1 MCLNDT
7 CVFLPEHNLTFSDK
21 AAMAAG
27 IETRPPM
34 TDHRVVEFMFTLP
47 PSYRVR
53 RTTQKYLLKKVSERY
68 LPHSVIYRPKAPF
81 ASPLRSW
88 IRGPLAPMVHDL
100 LSEQSL
106 KQRGLYNAAYVA
118 DLIRKND
125 AGLEDNAY
133 ILWTLLT
140 NEIWFRTFF
149 STSASQV
156 AFA

>member
-1 MCLNDT
+1 
-7 CVFLPEHNLTFSDK
+7 
-21 AAMAAG
+21 
-27 IETRPPM
+27 M

-100 LSEQSL
+100 LSEQTL
-106 KQRGLYNAAYVA
+106 KRRGLYNAAYVA
-118 DLIRKND
+118 QLIREND
-125 AGLEDNAY
+125 TGLKDNAY

-140 NEIWFRTFF
+140 NEIWFQTFF
-149 STSASQV
+149 STSASQ
-156 AFA
+156 ATAA